1 MDIQRLEE
9 EIWKQIRNGRDE
21 VYLKIQDI
29 QELKGEE
36 VDKTENRRIF
46 LNVLYVQELIN
57 KYKQK
62 NKKKL
67 FRDSLKVD
75 IQPEIVKNL
84 IEKMDTAEQS
94 MKIRNEESWEK

>member
-29 QELKGEE
+29 QELKEEE
-36 VDKTENRRIF
+36 VDTTDDRRIF
-46 LNVLYVQELIN
+46 LNVVYVQELIN
-57 KYKQK
+57 KYKQR
-62 NKKKL
+62 NKKKS

-75 IQPEIVKNL
+75 VQPKIVKNL
-84 IEKMDTAEQS
+84 IEKMDIAEQS
-94 MKIRNEESWEK
+94 MKSRNEESWEK

>member
-36 VDKTENRRIF
+36 VDLADDRRIF
-46 LNVLYVQELIN
+46 LNVVYVQELIN
-57 KYKQK
+57 KYKQR

-75 IQPEIVKNL
+75 VQPEIVKNI
-84 IEKMDTAEQS
+84 IEKMDTAEQN
-94 MKIRNEESWEK
+94 MKIRNEESWSK

>member
-36 VDKTENRRIF
+36 VDTADDRRIF
-46 LNVLYVQELIN
+46 LNVVYVQELIN
-57 KYKQK
+57 KYKQR

-75 IQPEIVKNL
+75 VQPQIVKNL
-84 IEKMDTAEQS
+84 IEKMDTAERN
-94 MKIRNEESWEK
+94 MKIKNESQWEK

>member
-1 MDIQRLEE
+1 MDLQQLEE
-9 EIWKQIRNGRDE
+9 DIWMQIRNGRDE

-36 VDKTENRRIF
+36 VDLSDDRRIF
-46 LNVLYVQELIN
+46 LNVVYVRELIN

-75 IQPEIVKNL
+75 VQPEIVKNL
-84 IEKMDTAEQS
+84 IEKMDVAEQS
-94 MKIRNEESWEK
+94 MKSRNEESWEK